1 MPEAMALRR
10 GLKYCIMHQYLPVI
24 LETGSL
30 MLQKILN
37 GIWEVPW
44 SSRVEVK
51 RINGLRINV
60 DARVEHI
67 LREGN
72 TFADYLANQ
81 FFLFA
86 GTTDII
92 YSDFQELPP
101 KGKAILHLDKTQTPN
116 LRIRNIQNKG
126 FNTQT

>member
-1 MPEAMALRR
+1 MSEAMALRR
-10 GLKYCIMHQYLPVI
+10 GLEYCIMHQYLPV
-24 LETGSL
+24 
-30 MLQKILN
+30 
-37 GIWEVPW
+37 PW
-44 SSRVEVK
+44 SSRLEVK
-51 RINGLRINV
+51 TINGLRINV

-67 LREGN
+67 FREGN

-86 GTTDII
+86 STIGII
-92 YSDFQELPP
+92 YTNFQELPP